1 MFTAINKFSHVRSI
15 EIIEMK
21 SFVKVNVEKMKVLF
35 PNTDLIKCLF
45 DIRGTALNLSKFN
58 VLRHL

>member
-1 MFTAINKFSHVRSI
+1 
-15 EIIEMK
+15 MK

-58 VLRHL
+58 VLHHL